1 MHPPFLSAVIIAFN
15 EEHNLGRCLDSLASV
30 ADEIVVV
37 DSGSTDRTVL
47 IARDR
52 GARVLEH
59 PFEGHIEQKNWAAQ
73 QATGTWVLS
82 LDADE
87 ALSPELIESIAT
99 WKRSIAQ
106 SDAVGFT
113 MHRLT
118 SYCGHW
124 VRHGGWYPD
133 TKLRLWKAGCAEWTG
148 ENPHDRLA
156 LTASGQTHHLHGD
169 LLHYS
174 YDSHADHLRQIA
186 YFSDIAAGAYTGP
199 GWLASP
205 AIRPLKAAFQWT
217 KNLWIRGGWRDGQT
231 GWTIARM
238 SAFATAEK
246 YRKIWGLRRMK
257 AELQSRGREG
267 IQRVLVSRTDAIGDV
282 AVSLPIAGFLKSVNP
297 DIQVDFLT
305 RGYAAPVARA
315 AAYVDRVLVSDA
327 DLSLDFSG
335 YDAAI
340 LAFPDA
346 DVARALKRAGVP
358 IRVGT
363 GRRWPFARFVNVRNG
378 VSRKAS
384 GMHEAWHGMD
394 LARTMHPAPGWCKPG
409 LAVPN
414 DPNEWHR
421 WAELTAEPWER
432 VQAEIPGAD
441 RWLAHDRPNV
451 ILHAGS
457 NNSATNWS
465 IDDYMKCMEA
475 LNGEE
480 VGCRVIWTGTE
491 KEGQVLKGRLGA
503 ECDAVDTTGQMNL
516 DQLLSLIAAADG
528 LIASST
534 GPLHMAAGLGTPCV
548 GLYAADAPMW
558 PERWHPMGAHASWL
572 SSATRTSSGHLD
584 IAVNEVVAT
593 WGVKRAE
600 RNADPAGR

>member
-1 MHPPFLSAVIIAFN
+1 MHPPYLSAVIIAFN

-30 ADEIVVV
+30 ADELVVV

-47 IARDR
+47 IAKER
-52 GARVLEH
+52 GARVLVH
-59 PFEGHIEQKNWAAQ
+59 PFEGHIEQKNWAARQ
-73 QATGTWVLS
+73 VTGSWVLS

-87 ALSPELIESIAT
+87 ALSPELIESIAA
-99 WKRSIAQ
+99 WKRSNAPANAI
-106 SDAVGFT
+106 GFT
-113 MHRLT
+113 MNRLT
-118 SYCGHW
+118 SYCGQW

-156 LTASGQTHHLHGD
+156 LTAGGEPRHLKGD

-174 YDSHADHLRQIA
+174 YVSHADHLRQIA
-186 YFSDIAAGAYTGP
+186 YFSDIAAGAYSGR
-199 GWLASP
+199 GWMAAP
-205 AIRPLKAAFQWT
+205 WVRPLKAAFQWT
-217 KNLWIRGGWRDGQT
+217 KNLLIRGGWRDGRT

-246 YRKIWGLRRMK
+246 YRKIWSLNRMK
-257 AELQSRGREG
+257 AELKGRGSDG
-267 IQRVLVSRTDAIGDV
+267 IQRVLVCRTDAIGDV

-297 DIQVDFLT
+297 DIEVDFLT
-305 RGYAAPVARA
+305 RSYAAPVARA
-315 AAYVDRVLVSDA
+315 AACVNRVFVSDGQNA
-327 DLSLDFSG
+327 PDFSE

-346 DVARALKRAGVP
+346 DVAQALKRAGVP

-378 VSRKAS
+378 VSRKTS
-384 GMHEAWHGMD
+384 GKHEAWHGLD

-409 LAVPN
+409 LEVPEN
-414 DPNEWHR
+414 PDEWHR
-421 WAELTAEPWER
+421 WAALTAEPWER
-432 VQAEIPGAD
+432 VQDEIPGAD
-441 RWLAHDRPNV
+441 RWLAQDRPNV

-465 IDDYMKCMEA
+465 IDQYMECME
-475 LNGEE
+475 LLIGEAAR
-480 VGCRVIWTGTE
+480 CRVLWTGTAE
-491 KEGQVLKGRLGA
+491 EGKVLKDRLGDHS
-503 ECDAVDTTGQMNL
+503 DAVDTTGQLNL

-548 GLYAADAPMW
+548 GLYAAEAPMW
-558 PERWHPMGAHASWL
+558 PERWHPMGVYSWWL
-572 SSATRTSSGHLD
+572 SSGTRTDSGHLD
-584 IAVNEVVAT
+584 ISVNDVVST
-593 WGVKRAE
+593 WVTQNAE
-600 RNADPAGR
+600 RNAGRAGR